1 MTQKQNITAFVYD
14 KRGRLLSVGRNS
26 YTKTHPLQARHAKA
40 VGLEHKIYLH
50 AEVDALVKIEDW
62 NKAHRMVIVR
72 QTRDGVPALAKP
84 CAVCQ
89 RIIKLTG
96 IRRVEHT

>member
-40 VGLEHKIYLH
+40 VGLEHKIFLH

-62 NKAHRMVIVR
+62 SKAHRIVIMR
-72 QTRDGVPALAKP
+72 HTRDGAPALAKP

-89 RIIKLTG
+89 RIILMSG
-96 IRRVEHT
+96 IKKVEHT